1 MRLLGVM
8 LVCVGCHG
16 PSSVTPDSATEP
28 DGPVHALGM
37 SVTWSA
43 TPAVPGEVTSKLV
56 VTDVSFQLEH
66 LQLVS
71 DAGADVR
78 TTHSR
83 YQLHWA
89 AGAMPAEDAFPDA
102 PVATYQKLSLDMRPG
117 SQPYSYQILGT
128 WRDESGMGSS
138 GGGGSGGEDEVTPFR
153 IVNPMA
159 LSFPI
164 DCNVSLPPGGS
175 ASIGIKLQLQKALD
189 HVDFKNV
196 PVVGGVRVL
205 TGGPMLM
212 DLNNRLVKAFEV
224 ELEHDD

>member
-16 PSSVTPDSATEP
+16 PGSVAPDSATEP
-28 DGPVHALGM
+28 DGPAHALGM

-43 TPAVPGEVTSKLV
+43 TPAVPGDVTDKLV

-66 LQLVS
+66 FQLVS

-89 AGAMPAEDAFPDA
+89 AGATPAQDAFPDA
-102 PVATYQKLSLDMRPG
+102 PVAMYQKLSLDMRPG
-117 SQPYSYQILGT
+117 NQLPYSYQILGT
-128 WRDESGMGSS
+128 WRDESGLGSD
-138 GGGGSGGEDEVTPFR
+138 GGGGGEVTPFR

-164 DCNVSLPPGGS
+164 DCNVSLPPGG
-175 ASIGIKLQLQKALD
+175 AVSIGIKLQLQKALD
-189 HVDFKNV
+189 HVDLKGV
-196 PVVGGVRVL
+196 PEVGGVRVL

-212 DLNNRLVKAFEV
+212 DLNDRLTKAFEV

>member
-16 PSSVTPDSATEP
+16 PGSVAPDSATEP

-37 SVTWSA
+37 SVAWSA
-43 TPAVPGEVTSKLV
+43 NPAVPGEVTSKLV

-66 LQLVS
+66 FQLVS

-89 AGAMPAEDAFPDA
+89 AGAMPARDAFPDA
-102 PVATYQKLSLDMRPG
+102 PVSTYQKLSLDMRPG
-117 SQPYSYQILGT
+117 SQLPYSYQILGT
-128 WRDESGMGSS
+128 WRDESGLGS
-138 GGGGSGGEDEVTPFR
+138 GSGGEDEVMPFR

-196 PVVGGVRVL
+196 PVDGGVRVL
-205 TGGPMLM
+205 AGGPMLM
-212 DLNNRLVKAFEV
+212 DLNDRLAKAFEV
-224 ELEHDD
+224 ELEQDD